1 MKVINLITN
10 IVFDLPK
17 EDVEQL
23 VKVSPDTFAKL
34 SKNKKVIKNKKDLS
48 GGNTL
53 LDKILDE

>member
-23 VKVSPDTFAKL
+23 IKVSPDTFAKL

-48 GGNTL
+48 TGNAL
-53 LDKILDE
+53 LDKILGE